1 MSPSEAKRNA
11 AQFLKDQAAIM
22 KKHGEAPKLSDQDY
36 QTALTETAKT
46 FQSLSTARKTK
57 AE

>member
-36 QTALTETAKT
+36 QTALTEP
-46 FQSLSTARKTK
+46 
-57 AE
+57 